1 VQYQEVQYQVQYRIL
16 DNLNLYSSPELNSL
30 VTQAAPDR
38 WLTINSQVINPQA
51 INSQNGGERNPEID
65 STLLPM
71 APPIAPL
78 TVKLAEDQYPGWLD
92 PADWGKLVAS
102 ETQYCAPVVT
112 ELEIKTL
119 LPDAIVFARQAMTV
133 NNRYLW
139 GGTVA
144 PNYDCSGLMQ
154 AAFRSV
160 GIQLPR
166 DAYQQESFLTAIPWP
181 DLSQL
186 LDQLQPGDLIFFGIP
201 IKATHVG
208 LYLGNGEYVHSSGI
222 QHGRNGIGIDS
233 LDSSSDDPVSRH
245 YLSELRGAGRVVK
258 SFSPEDL

>member
-1 VQYQEVQYQVQYRIL
+1 MRQVEDQVQYRIL

-38 WLTINSQVINPQA
+38 WLTINPQA
-51 INSQNGGERNPEID
+51 INSQNRGERNVKID
-65 STLLPM
+65 SI
-71 APPIAPL
+71 APIAPL
-78 TVKLAEDQYPGWLD
+78 TVKLLEDEYPGWLD

-112 ELEIKTL
+112 ALEIKTRL
-119 LPDAIVFARQAMTV
+119 IDAIGFARQAMTV
-133 NNRYLW
+133 DNQYLW

-154 AAFRSV
+154 AAFRSIGV
-160 GIQLPR
+160 QLPR
-166 DAYQQESFLTAIPWP
+166 DAYQQESFLTAIPWQ

-186 LDQLQPGDLIFFGIP
+186 LEHLQPGDLIFFGTP

-208 LYLGNGEYVHSSGI
+208 LYLGNGEYIHSSGI
-222 QHGRNGIGIDS
+222 QYGRNGIGIDS
-233 LDSSSDDPVSRH
+233 LDSASDDPVSRH
-245 YLSELRGAGRVVK
+245 YWSELRGAGRVVK
-258 SFSPEDL
+258 SFSPEVLSKNL